1 MNKRLLKMITIVGV
15 IASLIVPSAMIFA
28 EDDGT
33 TWVDGSGF
41 GANIASYVNGESYPT
56 GAYTHGDDIN
66 VETDVYIGSES
77 NKKPGT
83 RELSIKGIQGTSDAG
98 IQLAQFK
105 AKDKTYDSYLTAD
118 TWYDFSEYNH
128 HLDAWAN
135 DLDREIKVAF
145 SQDGIYEFTQSFLF
159 DEDEVGIRI
168 KRYFV
173 IKDGTYTV
181 LMNEPETT
189 TEATTEAPTEETT
202 EAPTESTTVEPTT
215 EAPTESTTVEPTT
228 EAPTAET
235 TTVAPETTKVT
246 PTTTA
251 KATTKKITLGKV
263 KLKKPKNKKKRSVLL
278 RWKKVKN
285 AKKYQVQYSK
295 SKKFKKAKS
304 KYTKKLKIKI
314 KKLKKKKQ
322 YYFRVRAINGK
333 VKGKWSKKKRV
344 KIKR

>member
-189 TEATTEAPTEETT
+189 TEATTEAPTE
-202 EAPTESTTVEPTT
+202 
-215 EAPTESTTVEPTT
+215 
-228 EAPTAET
+228 APTAET

-314 KKLKKKKQ
+314 KKLKKKKK

>member
-202 EAPTESTTVEPTT
+202 
-215 EAPTESTTVEPTT
+215 
-228 EAPTAET
+228 AET
-235 TTVAPETTKVT
+235 TTVAPETTNDT